1 MFPQIAL
8 KGGIA
13 MWADIDTDQDFLN
26 YSEVADLAAELLGN
40 PKMLPLSLGIFGG
53 WGAGKSSM
61 LRLLEKRLGE
71 RGEKFIIVKFDAWLY
86 QDFDDARAALMEV
99 IASTLLTAAKGNEGL
114 VKKIHNFSRRIDL
127 FRLFGFAADVGATAA
142 GIPTFGILSKGA
154 QSLGKLIQGEGDQE
168 DYQAAKDAVAD
179 VKEKAQGIL
188 KAPDRRTPPA
198 EIAAFREEFSEI
210 LGTLGKTLVIF
221 IDNLDRCLPKNAIHT
236 LEAVRLFIFLPQS
249 AFVIAAD
256 EEMIRHAVSEHYG
269 NLDERLIT
277 DYLDKFIQIPIRVP
291 RLGVHEV
298 RAYMFMLF
306 TIAANIDEKRL
317 EQLREILLGNLRE
330 CWRQEPISKDA
341 AIAAL
346 GDSTTEAIIKSFGI
360 ADRIAPILANS
371 SRVQGNPRIVKRM
384 LNVVRMRSSIAQ
396 RRGMPLDEAIIAKIA
411 LFERCTDNKA
421 TDEFYRIINEAA
433 GGKAELIQKL
443 EEVIGDPEKFK
454 EICPEVWR
462 QKHFPFV
469 FEWIQLEPHLGGID
483 LRPALYLSRETMPLR
498 FSKAGMSA
506 QAANAFTVLYRT
518 QTINS
523 PSAKQ
528 ALNIVDLAECSAV
541 MEALINEFHKESDWK
556 RKPAGFDGALM
567 LAEHE
572 SISGKA
578 LSEFI
583 RSLGLEK
590 LPPWLNVMVKD
601 KSWFNRKEGN

>member
-1 MFPQIAL
+1 
-8 KGGIA
+8 
-13 MWADIDTDQDFLN
+13 MWADTDTDQDFLN

-53 WGAGKSSM
+53 WGSGKSSM
-61 LRLLEKRLGE
+61 LRLLEKRLNE
-71 RGEKFIIVKFDAWLY
+71 NREAFIIVKFDAWLY

-99 IASTLLTAAKGNEGL
+99 IASTLLTAAKGNESL

-142 GIPTFGILSKGA
+142 GIPTFGLLSKGA

-168 DYQAAKDAVAD
+168 DYQAAKDAAAD

-210 LGTLGKTLVIF
+210 LGALGKTLVIF

-236 LEAVRLFIFLPQS
+236 LEAVRLFIFLPKS

-269 NLDERLIT
+269 NLNERLIT
-277 DYLDKFIQIPIRVP
+277 DYLDKLIQVPIRVP

-306 TIAANIDEKRL
+306 AMAADIDERNM
-317 EQLREILLGNLRE
+317 EQLRNTLLDNLRE
-330 CWRQEPISKDA
+330 CWRHEPLSKEA

-346 GDSTTEAIIKSFGI
+346 GGSATEAITNTFSI
-360 ADRIAPILANS
+360 ADRMAPILANS

-384 LNVVRMRSSIAQ
+384 LNVVRMRSRIAQ

-411 LFERCTDNKA
+411 LFERCTDNLA

-433 GGKAELIQKL
+433 GGKAEIISKL
-443 EEVIGDPEKFK
+443 EEVIDDTEKFK
-454 EICPEVWR
+454 KICPEIWH
-462 QKHFPFV
+462 QKHFAFV
-469 FEWIQLEPHLGGID
+469 IEWFQLEPHLGGID

-506 QAANAFTVLYRT
+506 QAADAFTVLCRT
-518 QTINS
+518 KTINS

-528 ALNIVDLAECSAV
+528 VVTLLDSLGCNAV
-541 MEALINEFHKESDWK
+541 MEALVTEFRKESDWK
-556 RKPAGFDGALM
+556 RKPAGFDGAII

-572 SISGKA
+572 INSGKILA
-578 LSEFI
+578 EFI

-601 KSWFNRKEGN
+601 KSWFNRKEGT